1 VILVT
6 GGAGY
11 VGSHLCVALAEAGMP
26 FVILD
31 NFSNARRSVLQRLE
45 RILGFTPPCIEGDVR
60 DAGLLEHLFDE
71 QRFEAVVHL
80 ATLKVVADSVREP
93 LRYYDNNVTGTVGLL
108 RAMQT
113 AGIRTFIGSSSAVVY
128 GDPAGCPVRED
139 APLAVSTPY
148 GQTVMM
154 AEQILTSLDEASPR
168 RWKMAL
174 LRSFNAVGCHD
185 SGLIAEDPPRMST
198 HVAPYMAQV
207 ASGKRDCLRIF
218 GNDYPTPDGTAVRDY
233 LHVSDLAAA
242 YVAALRYLRGHAG
255 LVKLNIGSG
264 RPTTVLELV
273 RAFERA
279 NGRAVP
285 FRMAPRRA
293 GDAAQLWAD
302 IRLAQQLLG
311 WQPQHGLERM
321 LEDVWR
327 WQIGMGRSVH

>member
-1 VILVT
+1 MILVT

-11 VGSHLCVALAEAGMP
+11 VGSHLCVALAEAGIP

-71 QRFEAVVHL
+71 QHFEAVIHL
-80 ATLKVVADSVREP
+80 ATLKVAADSVREP
-93 LRYYDNNVTGTVGLL
+93 LRYYDNNVTGTVALL

-128 GDPAGCPVRED
+128 GDPAACPVRED
-139 APLAVSTPY
+139 APLAVSTAY
-148 GQTVMM
+148 GHTVMM
-154 AEQILTSLDEASPR
+154 TEQILTNLDEASPK

-174 LRSFNAVGCHD
+174 LRSFNAVGCHE

-233 LHVSDLAAA
+233 LHISDLAAA

-264 RPTTVLELV
+264 RPTSVLELV

-285 FRMAPRRA
+285 FRMSPRRA
-293 GDAAQLWAD
+293 GDAAHCWAD
-302 IRLAQQLLG
+302 ISLAQQVLG
-311 WQPQHGLERM
+311 WQPRHGLERM